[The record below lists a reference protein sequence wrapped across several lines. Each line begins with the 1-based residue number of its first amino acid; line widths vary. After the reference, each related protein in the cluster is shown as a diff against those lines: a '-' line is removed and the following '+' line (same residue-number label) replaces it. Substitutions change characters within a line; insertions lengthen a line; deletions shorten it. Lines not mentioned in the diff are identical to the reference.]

1 MDASAYEKLK
11 NEIDELYTSTLTPDY
26 LKIIKIN

>member
-1 MDASAYEKLK
+1 MDASAFEKLT
-11 NEIDELYTSTLTPDY
+11 NEIDELYRSTLTPDY

>member
-11 NEIDELYTSTLTPDY
+11 NEIDELYASKLTPDY
-26 LKIIKIN
+26 LKIIRIN